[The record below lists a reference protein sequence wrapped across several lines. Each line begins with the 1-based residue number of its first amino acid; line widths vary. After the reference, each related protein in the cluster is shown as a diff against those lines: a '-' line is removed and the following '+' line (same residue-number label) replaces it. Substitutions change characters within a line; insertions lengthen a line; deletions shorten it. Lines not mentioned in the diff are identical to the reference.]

1 MICKFCH
8 HFDFEGTS
16 SRAGSAHYPNWEALC
31 ASAQAGCAIC
41 ALVQSRCRSERLGLN
56 PCSEP
61 ERSRE
66 VNEPVD
72 RDRHDWK
79 ILQQNQ
85 IRCRL
90 YSEGTMVWKL
100 DWFIVAHTPMFTYCK

>member
-1 MICKFCH
+1 MLLVSANSYPLGPYLHGLMARVIMLCKFCQ
-8 HFDFEGTS
+8 HFDFEETS
-16 SRAGSAHYPNWEALC
+16 SKAGSAHHPNWETLC

-41 ALVQSRCRSERLGLN
+41 ELVQSRCRSERLSLN

-61 ERSRE
+61 ERSRA
-66 VNEPVD
+66 VNEPVH

-85 IRCRL
+85 IR
-90 YSEGTMVWKL
+90 
-100 DWFIVAHTPMFTYCK
+100 